1 MNESKIDLMNEKLK
15 KISSDLYQLKIIGV
29 VVIILMLFG
38 MFGAG
43 TILEVITAGVFWVGV
58 VLAVG
63 YLFLLVLELLFFR
76 KSTKAEKELE
86 EKIMR
91 DFEAERGQAKG
102 NDGEAG

>member
-1 MNESKIDLMNEKLK
+1 MDESKIDLMNEKLK

-43 TILEVITAGVFWVGV
+43 TILEVITVGVFWTGM

-63 YLFLLVLELLFFR
+63 YLFLLVLEVMFFK
-76 KSTKAEKELE
+76 KSKKADKELE

-91 DFEAERGQAKG
+91 DFEAERGQA
-102 NDGEAG
+102 D